1 MGLRMR
7 LGAAL
12 TVMLL
17 ATLLLAGTASPSV
30 AGLLWT
36 TSEPSPGGDVLA
48 VGASTP
54 EDGPPVAPAPGP
66 PSRVTPVFPVA
77 APSPRT
83 APAPDGL
90 SNIYIGGMHSAH
102 TVRSDGRLQY
112 PDEFYSSFRRYWD
125 WVATTDHDHGI
136 DPANWQEIVQGADG
150 QNDDAFVS
158 LVGYEWSSPNWGHLS
173 VMFKGDPPL
182 PALGLARSADPASDT
197 PRELFD
203 ILRRGNGLAGF
214 AHPSLAGCPIDFGK
228 DGDYRDDAVAPL
240 AGIFGF
246 RDTVHWSAMWD
257 YGDGNWVPAAMDGD
271 VEGRG
276 WIRNALDRGYRLGF
290 VGELDMHEKAVDPLS
305 YRYTGV
311 IAGGLTRADIFE
323 ALKMRHTYAV
333 RSPGGLGK
341 RILIKADADGHL
353 MGDVFDCESN
363 VLKVTLDGKTDL
375 QRFAQVNVFVNG
387 ERVERRAVSGQSLS
401 ESFSLIL
408 PAGENYAFFEVRAMA
423 ANGQVSQAVT
433 SPMYVTVGRPAG
445 SAEVNLTD

>member
-1 MGLRMR
+1 
-7 LGAAL
+7 
-12 TVMLL
+12 
-17 ATLLLAGTASPSV
+17 
-30 AGLLWT
+30 
-36 TSEPSPGGDVLA
+36 
-48 VGASTP
+48 
-54 EDGPPVAPAPGP
+54 
-66 PSRVTPVFPVA
+66 
-77 APSPRT
+77 
-83 APAPDGL
+83 
-90 SNIYIGGMHSAH
+90 
-102 TVRSDGRLQY
+102 
-112 PDEFYSSFRRYWD
+112 
-125 WVATTDHDHGI
+125 
-136 DPANWQEIVQGADG
+136 
-150 QNDDAFVS
+150 
-158 LVGYEWSSPNWGHLS
+158 
-173 VMFKGDPPL
+173 
-182 PALGLARSADPASDT
+182 
-197 PRELFD
+197 
-203 ILRRGNGLAGF
+203 
-214 AHPSLAGCPIDFGK
+214 
-228 DGDYRDDAVAPL
+228 
-240 AGIFGF
+240 
-246 RDTVHWSAMWD
+246 
-257 YGDGNWVPAAMDGD
+257 MDGD

-290 VGELDMHEKAVDPLS
+290 VGELDIHEKAVDPLS

-363 VLKVTLDGKTDL
+363 VLKVTLEGKTDL